1 MNKFFVSALLI
12 AAATALSP
20 MSADAKRLGSGSSSG
35 MQRNMPA
42 KSAPDAVPAKP
53 ASPAAAAAP
62 AAAGAAAAAPKR
74 NWMGPLA
81 GLAAGLGIAA
91 LMSHLGMGAA
101 FGNFL
106 TMALLAVA
114 AFFVIRFLMKRFG
127 SGFGSGLGGG
137 QKPALAGMG
146 AAGGMGAFQHA
157 PGSANDIAAR
167 NNMLR
172 TTEPTSSVSPFQN
185 PTPASLDSGL
195 NAAAPV
201 NAATRNHVPA
211 EFDSPGFERIA
222 KMIFIRM
229 QTANDAGD
237 LNDLRNFTTPE
248 MFATIRLELQERGTA
263 KQETDVVSVEAQ
275 VLDVATEADRQIVS
289 VRFHGMIREEKD
301 AVAAPFDEVWHLVKP
316 QDDSRSWAIAG
327 IEQNH

>member
-1 MNKFFVSALLI
+1 MNKFFITALLV
-12 AAATALSP
+12 AAATALAP
-20 MSADAKRLGSGSSSG
+20 LAADAKRLGGGSSSG

-42 KSAPDAVPAKP
+42 KSSPDAVPAKP
-53 ASPAAAAAP
+53 AAAAAATP

-127 SGFGSGLGGG
+127 GGAGGAFGG

-146 AAGGMGAFQHA
+146 ASGGTAAFQHA

-172 TTEPTSSVSPFQN
+172 TSEPTPAVTPFQN
-185 PTPASLDSGL
+185 PAPSNLDGGISTSASTA
-195 NAAAPV
+195 NT
-201 NAATRNHVPA
+201 ATRNHVPA
-211 EFDSPGFERIA
+211 DFDSPGFERIA

-229 QTANDAGD
+229 QTANDAAD

-248 MFATIRLELQERGTA
+248 MFASIRLELQERGPA
-263 KQETDVVSVEAQ
+263 AQETDVVKVDAQ

>member
-1 MNKFFVSALLI
+1 MNKFLVTALLV
-12 AAATALSP
+12 AAATALAP
-20 MSADAKRLGSGSSSG
+20 LTADAKRLGGGSSSG

-42 KSAPDAVPAKP
+42 KSAPDALPAKP
-53 ASPAAAAAP
+53 AAPAAAATP

-127 SGFGSGLGGG
+127 GGFGGGLGGG

-172 TTEPTSSVSPFQN
+172 TTEPTSGVTAFQN
-185 PTPASLDSGL
+185 PTPASFDSGL

-211 EFDSPGFERIA
+211 DFDSPGFERIA

-248 MFATIRLELQERGTA
+248 MFASVRLELQERGPA

-327 IEQNH
+327 IEQSH

>member
-1 MNKFFVSALLI
+1 MNKFFITALLV
-12 AAATALSP
+12 AAATALAP
-20 MSADAKRLGSGSSSG
+20 LAADAKRLGGGSSSG

-53 ASPAAAAAP
+53 AAAAAATP

-127 SGFGSGLGGG
+127 GGFGG

-146 AAGGMGAFQHA
+146 ASGGMGAFQHA

-172 TTEPTSSVSPFQN
+172 TAEPAPALTPFQN
-185 PTPASLDSGL
+185 PTPASLDGGL
-195 NAAAPV
+195 NTAI
-201 NAATRNHVPA
+201 TRNHVPA
-211 EFDSPGFERIA
+211 DFDSPGFERIA

-229 QTANDAGD
+229 QTANDAAD

-248 MFATIRLELQERGTA
+248 MFASVRLELQERGPA
-263 KQETDVVSVEAQ
+263 AQETDVVKVEAQ
-275 VLDVATEADRQIVS
+275 VLDVATETDRQIVS

-327 IEQNH
+327 IEQNR